1 MKILFVAVGSP
12 RAQWAKG
19 ALEHYQRFL
28 AKYATCE
35 WRFVRA
41 APSSASNAVEIRR
54 IEAERILEVVANAD
68 GFKVA
73 CDSTGHALETDAFA
87 RLWQKSTDTRRGRAV
102 VVVGGAW
109 GLDAK
114 VRQWADWVW
123 SFGPLT
129 LPHEVALIVAA
140 EQIAR
145 ALSILRGDSYH
156 K

>member
-1 MKILFVAVGSP
+1 MKILFAAVGSP
-12 RAQWAKG
+12 RAPWAKE

-35 WRFVRA
+35 WRWVRA
-41 APSSASNAVEIRR
+41 APASVSNVVEIRR
-54 IEAERILEVVANAD
+54 IEAERVLETVAHAD

-73 CDSTGHALETDAFA
+73 CDSSGEAFDTLAFA
-87 RLWQKSTDTRRGRAV
+87 RRWQKATDTRGGRAI

-114 VRQWADWVW
+114 VRKWADLVW

-129 LPHEVALIVAA
+129 LPHELALVTAA